1 MKAFRIG
8 DCIIVADL
16 ENEAVQFF
24 CEETSSPPSGPILEI
39 GVEEIVPES
48 GLMIKDIINQVMD
61 ERSAWLRMG
70 VPVELHWPFFV
81 RKKADSN

>member
-24 CEETSSPPSGPILEI
+24 CDETGSPSPGPILEM
-39 GVEEIVPES
+39 GVEEIIPEN
-48 GLMIKDIINQVMD
+48 GLMIKDMINQVMD
-61 ERSAWLRMG
+61 DRCAWLRMG
-70 VPVELHWPFFV
+70 VPCDLHGPFFI